1 MAKIKYDDVKDI
13 AGSASLDESK
23 KKKPSFNPDGAP
35 RKDEADKLTKSVVV
49 KFTAAQKE
57 KLVKVS
63 LERGIGIN
71 AMIRNALIDNGIL

>member
-13 AGSASLDESK
+13 AGSASLDEST

-35 RKDEADKLTKSVVV
+35 RKDASNKLTKSVVV
-49 KFTAAQKE
+49 KFTPSQKE
-57 KLVKVS
+57 KLTRIS

-71 AMIRNALIDNGIL
+71 SMIRSALIAQGIL